1 MQSFPFMTPQHP
13 LTRVQKW
20 RIPFKHARSN
30 NPTFGWTVGVRGPR
44 SGVHSTVY
52 SKVLQERDFGVHSSV
67 ELCTPQLWSALQ
79 QHAKIEECTT
89 LRWSARQKKST
100 PMDSTENFVLN
111 RSKKAGQHKR
121 CLIRSPTTLQR
132 RRYDQQMLEPCQR
145 CFSSILGSLPRA
157 NLSTRFADRREGLRK
172 QRRATTI
179 FDPSV

>member
-1 MQSFPFMTPQHP
+1 M
-13 LTRVQKW
+13 
-20 RIPFKHARSN
+20 
-30 NPTFGWTVGVRGPR
+30 FGWTVGVRGPR

-111 RSKKAGQHKR
+111 RSKKAGP
-121 CLIRSPTTLQR
+121 RSRPARKPGGRETPV
-132 RRYDQQMLEPCQR
+132 EPVK
-145 CFSSILGSLPRA
+145 
-157 NLSTRFADRREGLRK
+157 STRAKQGGANYDFKRKNLFSIQSKAKASASPLSVMIFMAAD
-172 QRRATTI
+172 
-179 FDPSV
+179 